1 MAERQPRLLDA
12 VLGPVIDHPLLPA
25 VLLLSTYFSTALTN
39 VLVLSLLLATV
50 LCGRLARLPALLH
63 EHPAALW
70 ALLLFLVLL
79 LRSWP
84 AAGGSA
90 AALEVLSKYR
100 ELLLLPVFM
109 LLFCNNRSRELA
121 WKALVLATLLSL
133 LVSFLMG
140 VGLLPWEEGQGP
152 ALRSRIT
159 HSVFISFF
167 LFYCAHRWLDAGS
180 RHWLLL
186 VLMLLCV
193 ANLFLVVGGRTGQ
206 LASVALLVLF
216 AFQRLRL
223 KPALLVA
230 SLLVVAS
237 GAFFL
242 SSERGRDGVRDV
254 MSFLNDEAVTGQMSM
269 GLRLL
274 YWDSALQLIGEAPLL
289 GHGTGSFE
297 PLYGAMVS
305 DPDLRAAHPH
315 NEPLFIG
322 VQVGLLGLL
331 VYGAFLL
338 ALWREARCFSG
349 QARWLVEGLLLLLLV
364 TSMFNTPF
372 FDHVEGHWFALL
384 LALCLSAGRTQS
396 FASWQASELWL
407 GPVFERHWAGQD
419 AFAAARAV
427 HGEVYRELEQR
438 QTLAFE
444 VEGREYFIK
453 RHRGATWR
461 EIIKN
466 LLCLRLPVVSARNEF
481 LAIRAMQAL
490 GIAVPE
496 AAAYGRRGLLP
507 ASLESFLV
515 TESVGPHQS
524 LEDFCRPW
532 QQEPPAFRDKLELL
546 HRLADISRTM
556 HEARLC
562 HRDYYLC
569 HFLRRERDGELVLID
584 LHRALRKRRLG
595 ERWVIKDISGLW
607 FSAMDIGL
615 TQRDRLRFMRRYRQ
629 RPLREIL
636 REERRFWQQVDVRAR
651 KTYRRHH
658 GLA

>member
-1 MAERQPRLLDA
+1 MLEA
-12 VLGPVIDHPLLPA
+12 VLGPVLDHPLLPA
-25 VLLLSTYFSTALTN
+25 VLMFSVFVSTALTN
-39 VLVLSLLLATV
+39 VLALSILLATV

-70 ALLLFLVLL
+70 AVLLFLVLL

-84 AAGGSA
+84 AAGGME

-100 ELLLLPVFM
+100 ELLLIPV
-109 LLFCNNRSRELA
+109 LLLVFSNSRSRELS
-121 WKALVLATLLSL
+121 WKALVLASVLSL

-140 VGLLPWEEGQGP
+140 MEILPWDAERGP

-167 LFYCAHRWLDAGS
+167 LFYCAHRWLDGDS
-180 RHWLLL
+180 RRWLFAALILL
-186 VLMLLCV
+186 SIL
-193 ANLFLVVGGRTGQ
+193 NLFLVAGGRTGQ
-206 LASVALLVLF
+206 LASVLLLVLF

-230 SLLVVAS
+230 TLLLLAS

-242 SSERGRDGVRDV
+242 ASERGRDGVRDV
-254 MSFLNDEAVTGQMSM
+254 MSFMNDEVVTGQMSM

-274 YWDSALQLIGEAPLL
+274 YWENALELITEAPLL

-297 PLYGAMVS
+297 SLYSAMVS
-305 DPDLRAAHPH
+305 DPALRAAHPH
-315 NEPLFIG
+315 NEPLFIA
-322 VQVGLLGLL
+322 VQAGLFGLL
-331 VYGAFLL
+331 VYGGFLL
-338 ALWREARCFSG
+338 ALWREARYLSG
-349 QARWLVEGLLLLLLV
+349 AQRWFVEGLLLLLLV
-364 TSMFNTPF
+364 TSLFNTPF
-372 FDHVEGHWFALL
+372 LDHTEGHWFALL
-384 LALCLSAGRTQS
+384 FALCLVADRKQP
-396 FASWQASELWL
+396 FAAWQASELWL

-427 HGEVYRELEQR
+427 QGEVYRELEQR
-438 QTLAFE
+438 QTTAFA
-444 VEGREYFIK
+444 VEGQEYFIK
-453 RHRGATWR
+453 RHRGATWP
-461 EIIKN
+461 EILKN
-466 LLCLRLPVVSARNEF
+466 LLYLRLPVVSARNEF

-490 GIAVPE
+490 GIVVPE
-496 AAAYGRRGLLP
+496 VAAYGRRGLLP

-524 LEDFCRPW
+524 LEDYCRPW

-546 HRLADISRTM
+546 HRLAEISRTM
-556 HEARLC
+556 HEAHLC

-569 HFLRRERDGELVLID
+569 HFLRRERDAELVLID

-595 ERWVIKDISGLW
+595 ERWVVKDVSGLW

-615 TQRDRLRFMRRYRQ
+615 SQRDLLRFMRRYRQ

-636 REERRFWQQVDVRAR
+636 REERRFWEQVDARAR
-651 KTYRRHH
+651 KTWRRHH